1 MEKQKVGFTLHKKVG
16 QDKAKHQS
24 CRRMGQGFMGGV
36 AQLCVDW
43 ASPAGVG
50 KCGFR
55 GSRMETESR
64 QQNNPRALLP
74 VERRPLKCSL
84 ASLGQLGN
92 SVEQTIAGEVGT
104 WEEEANVEISK

>member
-1 MEKQKVGFTLHKKVG
+1 MEKQKVGFTLHKKAG

-24 CRRMGQGFMGGV
+24 RRRIGEGFMGGL

-43 ASPAGVG
+43 ASPAEVG

-64 QQNNPRALLP
+64 LQNNPRPLLP
-74 VERRPLKCSL
+74 VERGPLKCSL
-84 ASLGQLGN
+84 TSLGQLGN
-92 SVEQTIAGEVGT
+92 SVAQTVAGEVGT